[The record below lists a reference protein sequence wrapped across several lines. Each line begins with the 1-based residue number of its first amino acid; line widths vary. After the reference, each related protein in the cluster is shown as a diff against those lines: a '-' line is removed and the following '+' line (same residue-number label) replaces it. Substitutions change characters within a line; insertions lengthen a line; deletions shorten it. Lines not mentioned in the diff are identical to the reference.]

1 MRAVHAAILFFII
14 WSIAS
19 CGQSS
24 PSLTQQVD
32 PTVTPNT
39 AIADAASLPNTV
51 TNDETA
57 PDAVATDVVAAATI
71 DAETIPEAT
80 EAAALVAAQRSELRS
95 SCASDDPAE
104 VDEIVIGALS
114 PGASQAG
121 LAMQAA
127 FKIAIDDINNS
138 GGILGKPVRLVSH
151 NTNGEPETGSLLAER
166 MVTED
171 CAVGLAGVFHS
182 RVAMAVKEMAHAY
195 GTPIIFADPYTDDI
209 TTDQY
214 PEVFRIAPTLTMLA
228 QMEAEWL
235 QSVGDYNQD
244 GRTLVVMLVENSHY
258 GEVLTQS
265 AAKWWPEYGI
275 EHHVLQIDLPTED
288 FSSEISRIVNLEH
301 LPDIVFTK
309 FNGNSSYLLQQQMLE
324 AGIGPRENPVKSIL
338 VTRQSALNHQAY
350 WSYVPEGTYTVV
362 NRIGPWHTTVTEEI
376 GRGFVQSYRQVFD
389 RWPEPYA
396 FEAYDSVRLLAA
408 AIIEANSLAPADIIL
423 ALENIEVELASGTY
437 TFPYNAANPPDGE
450 EIPAY
455 MWHQWPDVPLLFL
468 QYTESEQDSAE
479 MAVVWPD
486 VYSTVEGPVLR

>member
-24 PSLTQQVD
+24 PPLTPQVD
-32 PTVTPNT
+32 PTVSPNT
-39 AIADAASLPNTV
+39 AIADAAPLPDTV
-51 TNDETA
+51 TNNDT
-57 PDAVATDVVAAATI
+57 ATDAAAAMTI

-80 EAAALVAAQRSELRS
+80 EEAALVAAQRSELRS
-95 SCASDDPAE
+95 SCASDEPAE
-104 VDEIVIGALS
+104 VDEIVIGTLS

-127 FKIAIDDINNS
+127 FKVAIDDINNS

-151 NTNGEPETGSLLAER
+151 STNGEPETGSLLAER
-166 MVTED
+166 MITED

-195 GTPIIFADPYTDDI
+195 GTPIIFADPYSDDV
-209 TTDQY
+209 TVDQY

-244 GRTLVVMLVENSHY
+244 GKTLVVMLVENSNY
-258 GEVLTQS
+258 GAVLTQS

-288 FSSEISRIVNLEH
+288 FSSEVSRIVNLDY
-301 LPDIVFTK
+301 LPDVIFTK
-309 FNGNSSYLLQQQMLE
+309 FNGNASYVLQHQLIE
-324 AGIGPRENPVKSIL
+324 AGIGPRKNTVL
-338 VTRQSALNHQAY
+338 VTRQSALNHEAY

-362 NRIGPWHTTVTEEI
+362 NRIGPWYTTITEDI
-376 GRGFVQSYRQVFD
+376 GQGFVQKYQQIFD

-408 AIIEANSLAPADIIL
+408 AIMEAKSLAAADIIL
-423 ALENIEVELASGTY
+423 ALENIEVELASGIY
-437 TFPYNAANPPDGE
+437 SFPYNADNPPDGE
-450 EIPAY
+450 DVPAY
-455 MWHQWPDVPLLFL
+455 MWHQWPNVPLLFL
-468 QYTESEQDSAE
+468 QYTESAQDSAE